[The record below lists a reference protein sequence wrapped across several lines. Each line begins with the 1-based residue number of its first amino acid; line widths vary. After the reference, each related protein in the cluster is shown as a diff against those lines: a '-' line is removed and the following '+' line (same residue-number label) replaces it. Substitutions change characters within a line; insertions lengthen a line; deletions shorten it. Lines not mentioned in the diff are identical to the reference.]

1 MTIINRIE
9 KDIAEL
15 VYHTSY
21 FTEMYSRYTQEANKS
36 SKDYSHTRATYLFEK
51 SVHYA
56 KYAISIAQE
65 MGLNPEVVCRD
76 CVIFM
81 DSYKVAA

>member
-1 MTIINRIE
+1 MTLINRIE

-15 VYHTSY
+15 VYYTSY
-21 FTEMYSRYTQEANKS
+21 FTEMYSRYTEQANKS
-36 SKDYSHTRATYLFEK
+36 SKDYSHTRATYLFGK

-56 KYAISIAQE
+56 KYAISTAQE

>member
-1 MTIINRIE
+1 MTIINRTE

-15 VYHTSY
+15 VYYTSY
-21 FTEMYSRYTQEANKS
+21 FNEMYSRYTEQANKP
-36 SKDYSHTRATYLFEK
+36 SKDYSHKGATYFFEK

-56 KYAISIAQE
+56 KYAISTAQE
-65 MGLNPEVVCRD
+65 MGLNPEVVCSD